1 MNKEIM
7 DIAEISGYLGFSQ
20 RKIYQLIKDGA
31 IPVSKIGGQYRFIKD
46 EIYLWLRRSKPTNK
60 RACEEKTKR

>member
-7 DIAEISGYLGFSQ
+7 NIAEVSRYLGFSQ
-20 RKIYQLIKDGA
+20 RKIYQLIKEGK

-46 EIYLWLRRSKPTNK
+46 EIYLWLRRSRPVVKNS
-60 RACEEKTKR
+60 